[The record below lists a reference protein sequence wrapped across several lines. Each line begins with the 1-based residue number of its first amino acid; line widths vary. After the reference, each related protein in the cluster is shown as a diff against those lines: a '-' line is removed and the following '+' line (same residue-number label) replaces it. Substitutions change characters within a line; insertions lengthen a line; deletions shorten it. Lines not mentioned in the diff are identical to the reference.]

1 MKTRLMGERGTRAG
15 DDSGLSLV
23 ELLVA
28 TMLSL
33 FLLALI
39 AGLFIRSMQA
49 NASVR
54 ATTAGTNAA
63 RVQFDAIQQAVRLAV
78 ETDVRAGATYTVA
91 SASGEGDLLIVK
103 TRRNE
108 GVVAAAAT
116 WRCMGWYLT
125 PDGTL
130 RALSR
135 PTPTSGVAA
144 TAGDPASWPV
154 VAQDVTRL
162 GSAPPFVAHD
172 PDPDV
177 EAWYPGSVTLALRFE
192 PDDGNAPVNVST
204 TVSPR
209 RQLQLDGEVPGGVKC
224 AAT

>member
-1 MKTRLMGERGTRAG
+1 MRDRREEASG
-15 DDSGLSLV
+15 DEGLSLV

-33 FLLALI
+33 FLLVLI
-39 AGLFIRSMQA
+39 GGLFIRSMEA

-78 ETDVRAGATYTVA
+78 ETDVRTGATYTVV
-91 SASGEGDLLIVK
+91 SGSGEGDLLVVK

-108 GVVAAAAT
+108 GVVGAAST
-116 WRCMGWYLT
+116 WRCMGWYLAA
-125 PDGTL
+125 DGTL
-130 RALSR
+130 RAVSA
-135 PTPTSGVAA
+135 PTPASGIAKTA
-144 TAGDPASWPV
+144 TDPASWPV
-154 VAQDVTRL
+154 VAEDVDTI
-162 GSAPPFVAHD
+162 GSEPAFVAHD

-177 EAWYPGSVTLALRFE
+177 EAWYPGSVALALRFE
-192 PDDGNAPVNVST
+192 PQDGNAPVNVST

-209 RQLQLDGEVPGGVKC
+209 RQLQLDGEIPGGVKC
-224 AAT
+224 TAT